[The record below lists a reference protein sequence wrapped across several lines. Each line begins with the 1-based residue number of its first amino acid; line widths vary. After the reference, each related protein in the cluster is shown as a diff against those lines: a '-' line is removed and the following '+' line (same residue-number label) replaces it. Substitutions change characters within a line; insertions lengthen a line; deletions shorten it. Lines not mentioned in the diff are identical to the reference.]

1 MTRRDRQRQGDPE
14 GIDGTFPHFTPGTG
28 VWFRAHSHRPR
39 QRDGGC
45 WFYSSVPGTDVT
57 VGGRFDLAHPAGS
70 CYWASSEVAAA
81 RERLGRPGRLI
92 AHDEVEGVR
101 ISRAEYDPGRLA
113 DLLASDAVLH
123 GVTQELSSAVSY
135 ELAQRWA
142 AAFADASFDGVRYQP
157 RFTTERAQAV
167 ACFAASGRPR
177 PARAV
182 DSSRPMADVLQESGC
197 DVLSHPSSRDLSPLL
212 D

>member
-1 MTRRDRQRQGDPE
+1 MTRRDRQRQGEPE
-14 GIDGTFPHFTPGTG
+14 GIDDAFPRFTPGEG
-28 VWFRAHSHRPR
+28 VWFRAHSHRSR
-39 QRDGGC
+39 QRDGG
-45 WFYSSVPGTDVT
+45 
-57 VGGRFDLAHPAGS
+57 

-81 RERLGRPGRLI
+81 RERL
-92 AHDEVEGVR
+92 
-101 ISRAEYDPGRLA
+101 GRLA

-142 AAFADASFDGVRYQP
+142 AAFADASFNGVQYQP

-167 ACFAASGRPR
+167 ACFGASGRPR

-182 DSSRPMADVLQESGC
+182 DSSRPMAGVLQESGC

>member
-39 QRDGGC
+39 QRDGG
-45 WFYSSVPGTDVT
+45 
-57 VGGRFDLAHPAGS
+57 

>member
-1 MTRRDRQRQGDPE
+1 MTRRDRQRQGEPE
-14 GIDGTFPHFTPGTG
+14 GIDGTFPRFTPSTG
-28 VWFRAHSHRPR
+28 VWLRAHSHRPR

-45 WFYSSVPGTDVT
+45 WFYSSVPGTDGT

-81 RERLGRPGRLI
+81 RERL
-92 AHDEVEGVR
+92 
-101 ISRAEYDPGRLA
+101 GRLA

-182 DSSRPMADVLQESGC
+182 DSSRPMAGVRQESGC

-212 D
+212 H

>member
-1 MTRRDRQRQGDPE
+1 MTRRDRQRQGEPE

-28 VWFRAHSHRPR
+28 
-39 QRDGGC
+39 
-45 WFYSSVPGTDVT
+45 
-57 VGGRFDLAHPAGS
+57 
-70 CYWASSEVAAA
+70 ASSEVAAA

-92 AHDEVEGVR
+92 AHDEVESVR

-142 AAFADASFDGVRYQP
+142 AA
-157 RFTTERAQAV
+157 
-167 ACFAASGRPR
+167 SGRPR